1 MEFFKYDFF
10 LIYFSSIPLNIIET
24 IFIVLTNNGAKNI
37 MYKRTIGL
45 SGHIIDSLTLTRTMG
60 IIMDKGGEFDILEIN
75 VGRKKSDISKAK
87 IEVSAESP
95 ELLESILDELSV
107 LGASIDE
114 LKEVNLVAS
123 TKDKVAPEGFYS
135 SSNHTTHIYYKGNW
149 LPVEDIEMDCL
160 VVVDEKANRAFVK
173 PIADVKVG
181 DKIVVGLDGVKVTP
195 PHRSRDEQQVFEF
208 MNSDVSSE
216 KPLMNIIRG
225 IAKEMKE
232 IKAKGGKIGIVG
244 GPAIVH
250 TGSGKYLASLIR
262 EGYIDVIMAGNALAA
277 HDMES
282 NIFGTSLGIEVET
295 GKIVAHGHTHHMRTI
310 NKINRSGSIR
320 DAVEDGTLTGGIM
333 YECIKNDVPFVLAG
347 SIRDDGP
354 LPDVITDVI
363 VSQREMRKYA
373 QEVDMVIMIA
383 TMLHSIATGNM
394 LPSRV
399 KTICV
404 DINPSTVTKLSDR
417 GSAQVIG
424 IVTDIGSF
432 LPLLH
437 DALNEG

>member
-1 MEFFKYDFF
+1 MEHIVMEKR
-10 LIYFSSIPLNIIET
+10 NID
-24 IFIVLTNNGAKNI
+24 
-37 MYKRTIGL
+37 L
-45 SGHIIDSLTLTRTMG
+45 SGHIIDSLILTKTMG
-60 IIMDKGGEFDILEIN
+60 IIMDKGGEFNILEIE
-75 VGRKKSDISKAK
+75 VGRKKSDTSHAK

-95 ELLESILDELSV
+95 ELLDSILDELSV

-114 LKEVNLVAS
+114 IKEVNLVAS
-123 TKDKVAPEGFYS
+123 EKDKVAPEGFYS
-135 SSNHTTHIYYKGNW
+135 SSNHVTHIYYDGDW
-149 LPVEDIEMDCL
+149 IPVEDIEMDCL
-160 VVVDEKANRAFVK
+160 VVVDEENKRAYVK
-173 PIADVKVG
+173 PIADVKAG

-195 PHRSRDEQQVFEF
+195 PNRSRDEQQVFEF

-216 KPLMNIIRG
+216 KPLMNIIEG
-225 IAKEMKE
+225 IAQEMKE

-250 TGSGKYLASLIR
+250 TGSGKYLAALVR
-262 EGYIDVIMAGNALAA
+262 EGYIDVIMAGNALAT

-282 NIFGTSLGIEVET
+282 NIYGTSLGIEVET

-320 DAVEDGTLTGGIM
+320 QAVEDGTLTGGIM
-333 YECIKNDVPFVLAG
+333 YECIKNDVPYVLAG

-354 LPDVITDVI
+354 LPDVITDTVE
-363 VSQREMRKYA
+363 SQKEMRKYA
-373 QEVDMVIMIA
+373 QNLDMVIMIA

-417 GSAQVIG
+417 GSAQVVG

-432 LPLLH
+432 LPLLYQ
-437 DALNEG
+437 ALMEE

>member
-1 MEFFKYDFF
+1 MD
-10 LIYFSSIPLNIIET
+10 IE
-24 IFIVLTNNGAKNI
+24 
-37 MYKRTIGL
+37 
-45 SGHIIDSLTLTRTMG
+45 
-60 IIMDKGGEFDILEIN
+60 
-75 VGRKKSDISKAK
+75 VGRKKSDTSWAK
-87 IEVSAESP
+87 IEVSADSP
-95 ELLESILDELSV
+95 ELLDSILDELSV
-107 LGASIDE
+107 LGASIDDI
-114 LKEVNLVAS
+114 KEVNLVAS
-123 TKDKVAPEGFYS
+123 EKDKVAPEGFYS
-135 SSNHTTHIYYKGNW
+135 SSNHVTHIYYGGDW
-149 LPVEDIEMDCL
+149 IPVEDIEMDCL
-160 VVVDEKANRAFVK
+160 VVVDEENKRACVK
-173 PIADVKVG
+173 PIADVKAG

-195 PHRSRDEQQVFEF
+195 PNRSRDEQQVFEF

-216 KPLMNIIRG
+216 KPLMNIING

-250 TGSGKYLASLIR
+250 TGSGKYLAALVR
-262 EGYIDVIMAGNALAA
+262 EGYIDVIMAGNALAT

-282 NIFGTSLGIEVET
+282 NIYGTSLGIEVET

-320 DAVEDGTLTGGIM
+320 QAVEDGTLTGGIM
-333 YECIKNDVPFVLAG
+333 YECIKNDVPYVLAG

-354 LPDVITDVI
+354 LPDVITDTAE
-363 VSQREMRKYA
+363 SQKEMRKYA
-373 QEVDMVIMIA
+373 QKLDMVIMIA

-417 GSAQVIG
+417 GSAQVVG

-432 LPLLH
+432 LPLLYQ
-437 DALNEG
+437 ALMEE